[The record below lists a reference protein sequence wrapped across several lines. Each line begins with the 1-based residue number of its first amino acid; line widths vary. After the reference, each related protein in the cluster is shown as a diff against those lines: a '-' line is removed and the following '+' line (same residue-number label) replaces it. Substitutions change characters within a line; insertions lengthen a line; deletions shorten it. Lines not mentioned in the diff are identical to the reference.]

1 MIFSVSLWSSPSPH
15 CLTDLALLLY
25 ENSSVDWESSKTP
38 DSRSPTRRILELRE
52 FSNSVTFFVTVF
64 TVYCVRFHMS
74 FRHHLLSHYFIWFT
88 LEYDHL
94 RCFSDYFCLKIFKI
108 DIFQNWIKTLS
119 FSVISSFNIFRE
131 SVALALLNRLS
142 MASVRELEWRLREL
156 HNIRLTQSN
165 KEKPRTQ
172 YFFLNFFWNSFYC
185 LLCAISHVLSSP
197 SAFTLFYMVHAQV

>member
-1 MIFSVSLWSSPSPH
+1 MSS
-15 CLTDLALLLY
+15 
-25 ENSSVDWESSKTP
+25 
-38 DSRSPTRRILELRE
+38 
-52 FSNSVTFFVTVF
+52 
-64 TVYCVRFHMS
+64 
-74 FRHHLLSHYFIWFT
+74 RHHQLSHYFIWFT
-88 LEYDHL
+88 LKYHHL

-108 DIFQNWIKTLS
+108 NIFQNWIKTLS

-156 HNIRLTQSN
+156 HNTRLTQSN

-197 SAFTLFYMVHAQV
+197 SAFTLFYMVHAQVSPSEMFFRFVLFKNFQHRHFPKLDENYFIFGEIIFWYFPWVSGPHHPRIA